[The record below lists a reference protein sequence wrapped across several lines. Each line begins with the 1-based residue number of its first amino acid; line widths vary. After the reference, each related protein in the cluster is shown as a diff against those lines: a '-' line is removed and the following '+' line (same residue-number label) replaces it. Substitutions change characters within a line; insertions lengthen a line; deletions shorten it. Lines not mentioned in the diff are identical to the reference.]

1 MEDMI
6 YYKEVHRDR
15 RPAGTSVE
23 APVQW
28 PDERNPM
35 ADSDVFSCSKSP
47 MDGAALPF
55 LPHELGTASPVKELY
70 IPDPA

>member
-1 MEDMI
+1 
-6 YYKEVHRDR
+6 
-15 RPAGTSVE
+15 
-23 APVQW
+23 
-28 PDERNPM
+28 M
-35 ADSDVFSCSKSP
+35 ADRDVFSCSKSP